1 MDEVVKLLSI
11 IFEKLWQSFEVLT
24 DWKWRNRT
32 PILKRGKRKTWGTH
46 RLVSFALVLSKIT
59 ELILLETML
68 RRMEIRELVG
78 ESFFFIVSK
87 EFFDYPKKGIFN

>member
-11 IFEKLWQSFEVLT
+11 IFEKLWQSIEVLT

-32 PILKRGKRKTWGTH
+32 PILKREKRKTRGTH
-46 RLVSFALVLSKIT
+46 RLVSLTLVLSMIT

-68 RRMEIRELVG
+68 RHMEIKELVG
-78 ESFFFIVSK
+78 ES
-87 EFFDYPKKGIFN
+87 